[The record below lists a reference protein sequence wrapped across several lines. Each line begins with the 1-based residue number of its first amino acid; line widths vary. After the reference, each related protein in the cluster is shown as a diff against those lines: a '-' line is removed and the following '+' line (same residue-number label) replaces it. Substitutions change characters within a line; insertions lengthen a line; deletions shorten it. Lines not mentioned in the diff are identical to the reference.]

1 MLYYIV
7 PPIII
12 IASISILIW
21 FLFRKASLIP
31 DSNIPVEGKEFYS
44 SKARSFF
51 SGIGHFCLAV
61 TEIVIRKAKLVSLKF
76 HNASNDW
83 VQAIRRKRENA
94 RIKKESISRPA
105 VFDREDQAS
114 NIEALRRGV
123 DIQEEAENIGS
134 TFSRQQRIR
143 RAGPMISDT
152 VTLPEKKAANE
163 TVVKEKLEDVLI
175 KRIAM
180 NPRDIEAYE
189 RLGDYYMEQGSAK
202 DSLECYRQV
211 LKLSP
216 SHTKA
221 KMKIRRLEKMLR

>member
-12 IASISILIW
+12 IASISILVW

-31 DSNIPVEGKEFYS
+31 ENNVPIENKDFYS
-44 SKARSFF
+44 SKVRSFF
-51 SGIGHFCLAV
+51 FGIGHLFLAV
-61 TEIVIRKAKLVSLKF
+61 VEIIIRKAKLVSLKF
-76 HNASNDW
+76 HNMSNDW

-94 RIKKESISRPA
+94 RVKKESIDQPV
-105 VFDREDQAS
+105 VFDKDGS
-114 NIEALRRGV
+114 INDIETLKKET
-123 DIQEEAENIGS
+123 DIQDEFNNS
-134 TFSRQQRIR
+134 RLTFSRQQRIR
-143 RAGPMISDT
+143 RTGPMISDT
-152 VTLPEKKAANE
+152 VTLPEKKIASE
-163 TVVKEKLEDVLI
+163 TVKEKLEDVLI

-216 SHTKA
+216 VHTKA
-221 KMKIRRLEKMLR
+221 KLKIRRLEKMLR